1 MSRWSVFGRKEEVLD
16 IVDVL
21 SESEEEFFDLAIL
34 EAVGLGS
41 GSGRLFFDGDGCAVC
56 EE

>member
-56 EE
+56 EG